1 MMAIP
6 ADLFSRGFAAG
17 RDGLTVMNMTRGA
30 RNGHWWLPNMNGMA
44 IAYASQP
51 RLRTRLT
58 LRRLT

>member
-1 MMAIP
+1 
-6 ADLFSRGFAAG
+6 
-17 RDGLTVMNMTRGA
+17 
-30 RNGHWWLPNMNGMA
+30 MNGMA